1 MLPKCDTLIA
11 AAGGAFLAEQ
21 ARDIRRLVAELS
33 LASSDFAHCWQ
44 TQVVLAR
51 EGGERT
57 FNHPAMV
64 RHVKDRNI

>member
-1 MLPKCDTLIA
+1 M
-11 AAGGAFLAEQ
+11 
-21 ARDIRRLVAELS
+21 S